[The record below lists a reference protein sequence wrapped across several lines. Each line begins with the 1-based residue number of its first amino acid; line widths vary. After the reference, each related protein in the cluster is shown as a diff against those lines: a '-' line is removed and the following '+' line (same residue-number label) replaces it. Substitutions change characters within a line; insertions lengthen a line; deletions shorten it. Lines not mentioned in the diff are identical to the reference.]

1 MSDELVVYK
10 SIKDEVLEK
19 IKQRIVYIEK
29 VEELKIFW
37 TVNNEYIKKITA
49 HYFSFSYPQHYS
61 ENPLHWDNIVQ
72 DIVKIEIEQIKQK
85 LEELCNELEDTTFV
99 EKYIE
104 LLDREFLINNQ
115 FPHQFQYLEDLN
127 NYNKDLEIQKVISN
141 EQIKNISH
149 NIYNIFT
156 QSLDS
161 VKRNLDAISQSLS
174 IIIFF
179 DLLKNRN
186 ENLVLIGANGSGKS
200 TFSRQIKN
208 NIKNQFS
215 SFVAVIPAQKTFG
228 IQNNQSIPLKTH
240 AYLEFSRSHTHD
252 KLFKDY
258 NDMGFVNSEFG
269 QMLNYLIA
277 EHQEVANN
285 THKNHSIDGFVRKNS
300 ILEDVINIWQSI
312 ILHIKLDYDGQGNIK
327 VKSDTGQEYDF
338 MKLSDGEKNIFY
350 CISSVLLV
358 EKDGYIIIDEP
369 ENHLNMSIV
378 NKLWDKLEKERSD
391 CQFVYLTHNPSF
403 AIGRAQ
409 AKILWIK
416 KYTPPSN
423 WEYVEIPIDNILPQE
438 LMVELVGSKKNILFC
453 EGQKDSYDYKLYS
466 ILFKNYTIIPT
477 GGHQKAID
485 YCKAF
490 NANNTLFNLGA
501 IAIIDKDFYETEE
514 ITAWNKNKI
523 YTLDVMEVENI
534 LCDNELLKYIQLKV
548 HATDEDYNSAK
559 EQIFIKIQES
569 KDNQAMEYTRF
580 KTDKILNSL
589 VGKSSG
595 PQKLKE
601 QLAATIEQLSPQ
613 LFYDEHIQLLDAIF
627 TSKDYGRA
635 LKHYNNK
642 GMLSFVGDKILKGY
656 KDRVIGFIRE
666 NEEIQNKLLTKYFND
681 IPIE

>member
-1 MSDELVVYK
+1 MK
-10 SIKDEVLEK
+10 QEVLEK
-19 IKQRIVYIEK
+19 IKQKIMYFENIED
-29 VEELKIFW
+29 LKTFW
-37 TVNNEYIKKITA
+37 TTNSEYIKKITA
-49 HYFSFSYPQHYS
+49 HYFSFSDPQNYS
-61 ENPLHWDNIVQ
+61 QNQTHWDNLVQ
-72 DIVKIEIEQIKQK
+72 DIVKIETEQIKQK
-85 LEELCNELEDTTFV
+85 LENLGDELEDTTFV

-104 LLDREFLINNQ
+104 LLNRQLSINNQ
-115 FPHQFQYLEDLN
+115 FSHQFKSLESLN
-127 NYNKDLEIQKVISN
+127 NYNKNLDIQKIIFN
-141 EQIKNISH
+141 EQIMNVDH
-149 NIYNIFT
+149 TIYNNFT
-156 QSLDS
+156 QSIS
-161 VKRNLDAISQSLS
+161 SIKQNLNATSQSLS
-174 IIIFF
+174 SIDFF
-179 DLLKNRN
+179 DLLKNKD

-208 NIKNQFS
+208 NIKNQFN

-228 IQNNQSIPLKTH
+228 IQNNSSIPLKVQAH
-240 AYLEFSRSHTHD
+240 SEFSKSHTHD
-252 KLFKDY
+252 KLFKNY
-258 NDMGFVNSEFG
+258 NDMGLANSEFG

-285 THKNHSIDGFVRKNS
+285 THKNHAIVGFVKKNS

-327 VKSDTGQEYDF
+327 AKSDAGQEYDF

-350 CISSVLLV
+350 CIASVLLV
-358 EKDGYIIIDEP
+358 EKDGYIIVDEP
-369 ENHLNMSIV
+369 ENHLNMAIV

-403 AIGRAQ
+403 AIGRTQ

-423 WEYVEIPIDNILPQE
+423 WEYAEIPIYDILPQE
-438 LMVELVGSKKNILFC
+438 LLVELVGSKKNILFC

-466 ILFKNYTIIPT
+466 ILFKDFTIIPT

-490 NANNTLFNLGA
+490 NENKALFNLGA

-514 ITAWNKNKI
+514 ITAWNRNKI

-534 LCDNELLKYIQLKV
+534 LCDDELLKYIQLKV

-559 EQIFIKIQES
+559 EQIFVKIQES
-569 KDNQAMEYTRF
+569 KDKQAMEYTRF

-589 VGKSSG
+589 VGKSSD
-595 PQKLKE
+595 PEKLKE
-601 QLAATIEQLSPQ
+601 QLATAIEQLSPQ
-613 LFYDEHIQLLDAIF
+613 QFYNQHIQLLDALC
-627 TSKDYGRA
+627 SSNNYDGA

-642 GMLSFVGDKILKGY
+642 GMLSFVGDRILKGY
-656 KDRVIGFIRE
+656 KDRVIGFIKE
-666 NEEIQNKLLTKYFND
+666 SEDLQKNLLTRYFND
-681 IPIE
+681 IPKE

>member
-1 MSDELVVYK
+1 MK
-10 SIKDEVLEK
+10 QKVLEK
-19 IKQRIVYIEK
+19 IKQKIVYIEK
-29 VEELKIFW
+29 IEELKNFW
-37 TVNNEYIKKITA
+37 STNNEHIKKITT
-49 HYFSFSYPQHYS
+49 HYFSFSNPQQYS
-61 ENPLHWDNIVQ
+61 QNSLYYDNLIQ
-72 DIVKIEIEQIKQK
+72 DIIKIETEQCKQK
-85 LEELCNELEDTTFV
+85 LVNLSNELEDTIFV

-104 LLDREFLINNQ
+104 LLNREFSINNQ
-115 FPHQFQYLEDLN
+115 FPHQLQYLEVLN
-127 NYNKDLEIQKVISN
+127 DYNKNLEIQKVISN
-141 EQIKNISH
+141 EHIS
-149 NIYNIFT
+149 NTNYDVYSIFT
-156 QSLDS
+156 QSIS
-161 VKRNLDAISQSLS
+161 NIKQNLDLIYQSLS
-174 IIIFF
+174 TINFF

-208 NIKNQFS
+208 NITVQFS

-228 IQNNQSIPLKTH
+228 IQNNSSIPLK
-240 AYLEFSRSHTHD
+240 AYAYSEFSRSHTND

-258 NDMGFVNSEFG
+258 NDMGFANSEFG

-285 THKNHSIDGFVRKNS
+285 THKNHLTSGFVRKNS
-300 ILEDVINIWQSI
+300 ILEDVINIWESI

-327 VKSDTGQEYDF
+327 AKSDIGQEYDF

-350 CISSVLLV
+350 CIASVLLV
-358 EKDGYIIIDEP
+358 EKDGYIIVDEP

-403 AIGRAQ
+403 AIGRVQ

-438 LMVELVGSKKNILFC
+438 LMVELIGSKKNILFC

-466 ILFKNYTIIPT
+466 ILFKKFTIIPT

-490 NANNTLFNLGA
+490 NENNSFFNLDA

-514 ITAWNKNKI
+514 VTAWQKSKI

-534 LCDNELLKYIQLKV
+534 LCDDELLKYIQSKV
-548 HATDEDYNSAK
+548 YATDEDYNSGK
-559 EQIFIKIQES
+559 EQIFVKIQET
-569 KDNQAMEYTRF
+569 KNKQAMEYTRY
-580 KTDKILNSL
+580 KSDKILNSL
-589 VGKSSG
+589 VGKATN
-595 PQKLKE
+595 PEKLKE
-601 QLAATIEQLSPQ
+601 QLTIAIEQLSPQ
-613 LFYDEHIQLLDAIF
+613 QFYNEHIQLLDSIC
-627 TSKDYGRA
+627 TSNNYDGA
-635 LKHYNNK
+635 LRHYNNK
-642 GMLSFVGDKILKGY
+642 GMLSFIGDKILKGY
-656 KDRVIGFIRE
+656 KDRVIKFIQE
-666 NEEIQNKLLTKYFND
+666 NKEIQDKLLTKYFNN
-681 IPIE
+681 IPND

>member
-1 MSDELVVYK
+1 MK
-10 SIKDEVLEK
+10 QEVLEK
-19 IKQRIVYIEK
+19 IKKRIEYIK
-29 VEELKIFW
+29 NIEEIKKFW
-37 TVNNEYIKKITA
+37 TVNNEHIKKITA
-49 HYFSFSYPQHYS
+49 HYFSFSNPQNYS
-61 ENPLHWDNIVQ
+61 QNPSYWDNLVQ
-72 DIVKIEIEQIKQK
+72 DVVKIDIEQIKQK
-85 LEELCNELEDTTFV
+85 LEDLSTELENDTFV

-104 LLDREFLINNQ
+104 LLNRQLSINNQ
-115 FPHQFQYLEDLN
+115 FSNQFQYLKNIND
-127 NYNKDLEIQKVISN
+127 YNKNLDIQKIISN
-141 EQIKNISH
+141 EQIMSINH
-149 NIYNIFT
+149 NIQNDFT
-156 QSLDS
+156 QSIS
-161 VKRNLDAISQSLS
+161 HIKQNLDAISQSLS
-174 IIIFF
+174 IINFF
-179 DLLKNRN
+179 DLLKNKD

-228 IQNNQSIPLKTH
+228 IQNNHSIPLKAQ
-240 AYLEFSRSHTHD
+240 AYNAFSRSHTHD

-258 NDMGFVNSEFG
+258 NDMGLANSEFG

-285 THKNHSIDGFVRKNS
+285 THKNHAIEGFVKKS
-300 ILEDVINIWQSI
+300 SVLEDVINIWQSI

-378 NKLWDKLEKERSD
+378 NKLWDKLENERSD

-403 AIGRAQ
+403 AIGRTQ
-409 AKILWIK
+409 AKILWIQ

-438 LMVELVGSKKNILFC
+438 LIVELVGSKKNILFC
-453 EGQKDSYDYKLYS
+453 EGEKDSYDYKLYS
-466 ILFKNYTIIPT
+466 ILFKNFTIIPT
-477 GGHQKAID
+477 GGHRKAID

-490 NANNTLFNLGA
+490 NENKALFNLEA

-514 ITAWNKNKI
+514 ITVWNRNKI
-523 YTLDVMEVENI
+523 YTLDVMEIENI
-534 LCDNELLKYIQLKV
+534 LCDDELLKHIQLKV
-548 HATDEDYNSAK
+548 HATDEDYHSAK
-559 EQIFIKIQES
+559 EQIFVKIQES
-569 KDNQAMEYTRF
+569 KDKQAMEYTKF

-589 VGKSSG
+589 VGKSLN
-595 PQKLKE
+595 PEKLKE
-601 QLAATIEQLSPQ
+601 QLTAAIEDLSPHQ
-613 LFYDEHIQLLDAIF
+613 FYDEHIQLLD
-627 TSKDYGRA
+627 TLVNLKDYAGA

-642 GMLSFVGDKILKGY
+642 GMLSFVGDRVLKGY
-656 KDRVIGFIRE
+656 KDRVIAFIRE
-666 NEEIQNKLLTKYFND
+666 SEEIQQNIKEKYFKD
-681 IPIE
+681 IPFE

>member
-1 MSDELVVYK
+1 MK
-10 SIKDEVLEK
+10 QEVLEK

-37 TVNNEYIKKITA
+37 TTNSEYIKKITV
-49 HYFSFSYPQHYS
+49 HYFSFSNPQSYS
-61 ENPLHWDNIVQ
+61 QNPSHWDNLVQNIV
-72 DIVKIEIEQIKQK
+72 IIETEQLKQK
-85 LEELCNELEDTTFV
+85 LENLSNELEDTTFV
-99 EKYIE
+99 GKYIE
-104 LLDREFLINNQ
+104 LLNREFSINNQ
-115 FPHQFQYLEDLN
+115 FSHQFKYLEALN

-141 EQIKNISH
+141 EQMMNINS

-156 QSLDS
+156 QSIS
-161 VKRNLDAISQSLS
+161 NIKQNLDLISQSLS
-174 IIIFF
+174 TINFF
-179 DLLKNRN
+179 DLLKDRN

-208 NIKNQFS
+208 NITNQFS

-228 IQNNQSIPLKTH
+228 IQNNSSIPLK
-240 AYLEFSRSHTHD
+240 AYAYSEFSRSHTND

-258 NDMGFVNSEFG
+258 NDMGFANSEFG

-285 THKNHSIDGFVRKNS
+285 THKNYSIAGFVRKNS
-300 ILEDVINIWQSI
+300 ILEDVINIWESI
-312 ILHIKLDYDGQGNIK
+312 ILHIKLAYDGQGNIK
-327 VKSDTGQEYDF
+327 AKSDIGQEYDF

-358 EKDGYIIIDEP
+358 EKDGYIIVDEP

-403 AIGRAQ
+403 VIGRVQ

-423 WEYVEIPIDNILPQE
+423 WEYVEIPIDDVLPQE
-438 LMVELVGSKKNILFC
+438 LIVELVGSKKNILFC
-453 EGQKDSYDYKLYS
+453 EGKKNSYDYKLYS
-466 ILFKNYTIIPT
+466 ILFKKFTIIPT

-490 NANNTLFNLGA
+490 NGNNELFNLGA

-514 ITAWNKNKI
+514 ITAWNRSKI

-534 LCDNELLKYIQLKV
+534 LCDDELLKHIQLKV
-548 HATDEDYNSAK
+548 HATDEEYHSAK
-559 EQIFIKIQES
+559 EQIFVKIEES
-569 KDNQAMEYTRF
+569 KNNQAMEYTRF

-589 VGKSSG
+589 VGKSLE
-595 PQKLKE
+595 PEQLKE
-601 QLAATIEQLSPQ
+601 QLTTEIKQLSPKQ
-613 LFYDEHIQLLDAIF
+613 FYDEHIQLLNAIC
-627 TSKDYGRA
+627 TSKNYNSA
-635 LKHYNNK
+635 LNHYNNK
-642 GMLSFVGDKILKGY
+642 GMLSFVGDRILKGY

-666 NEEIQNKLLTKYFND
+666 SEEIQNKLLIKYFNN
-681 IPIE
+681 IPND